1 MNKITLS
8 SGFLILGVI
17 VLLSGC
23 LLPKQE
29 PPREPFI
36 ISGESGLLVHMDID
50 NLILGSNLIAVG
62 KFDSIPPS
70 RWNTP
75 DGKLPENST
84 WNTIH
89 EDRLFIYTEQ
99 IFEPIEILKANP
111 QDHEILVRSFGG
123 QVGEDIMEVSSLDV
137 AYITEQEYLLFLS
150 YYPDRVEDDTPGY
163 YVASGSIQGV
173 YKITDG
179 MAISYRDEWTLDE
192 LVAYIQSSKLSKV
205 DIPDTPETREIINQI
220 EKALDI
226 EAGCN
231 FDYSI
236 FPSVYINDS
245 RYPVD
250 GEKLKLIR
258 MAADNPSLESAGYLD
273 YKLAYHPWWL
283 EGKRQWEEIYDRA
296 MAENRE
302 VSEEERQTFLASKW
316 GKYPGGSCSPQRT
329 WQTRFVSVVMED
341 DIATVVLGVG
351 NRAKELTLVFV
362 NGQWYVAQEIDL

>member
-50 NLILGSNLIAVG
+50 DLILGSNLIAVG

-99 IFEPIEILKANP
+99 IFQPIEILKADP

-123 QVGEDIMEVSSLDV
+123 QVGEDFMETSSLDV
-137 AYITEQEYLLFLS
+137 VYTTEQEYFLFLS

-163 YVASGSIQGV
+163 YVESGSIQGM
-173 YKITDG
+173 YKIVDE
-179 MAISYRDEWTLDE
+179 MAISYRDEWPIGE
-192 LVAYIQSSKLSKV
+192 LVAYIKASKLSKV
-205 DIPDTPETREIINQI
+205 DIPDTPEGQEIIYQI
-220 EKALDI
+220 EKAFDI
-226 EAGCN
+226 ESGCS

-236 FPSVYINDS
+236 FPSVYINDQ
-245 RYPVD
+245 RYPLD
-250 GEKLKLIR
+250 SEKLEFVRKITE
-258 MAADNPSLESAGYLD
+258 NPSLESGGYLD
-273 YKLAYHPWWL
+273 YKIAYHPWWL
-283 EGKRQWEEIYDRA
+283 EGKRQWEEIYNRA
-296 MAENRE
+296 KAENRE

-316 GKYPGGSCSPQRT
+316 GTYPGGSCFRKRPWEGRY
-329 WQTRFVSVVMED
+329 VSIHVVE

-351 NRAKELTLVFV
+351 NRAKELILVLV
-362 NGQWYVAQEIDL
+362 NEHWLIAQEKDL